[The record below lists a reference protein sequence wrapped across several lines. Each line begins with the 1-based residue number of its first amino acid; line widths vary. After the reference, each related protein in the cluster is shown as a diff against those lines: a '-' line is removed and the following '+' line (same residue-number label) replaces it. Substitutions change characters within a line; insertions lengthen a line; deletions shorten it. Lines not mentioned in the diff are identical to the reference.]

1 VRNYLVFD
9 LGASN
14 GRAVVARFD
23 GSRFTLEVVHRFD
36 NRPVCATGV
45 LYWDLLRLYS
55 ELRIGIQKAQKAYP
69 DITSLGVDT
78 WGVDFGFIDGS
89 GRLLG
94 SPVHYRDER
103 RNALADEVYAVI
115 PHFEMFRLTGAPVM
129 SIMSIFNLYAM
140 KKDGA
145 PELVPAKRFLMM
157 PDLFHYLLSGEA
169 ANEYTDATTTAAY
182 SIGGKTWE
190 QQILGKLGLRAD
202 LFAPTVLPGTSLG
215 RIRKGVCRELEVS
228 PIPVVV
234 PATHDTASAE
244 AGIPV
249 GPDSRQWAFI
259 SLGTWGVVG
268 METEHPVINEAVFE
282 AGWGNEGSADG
293 KSFLAVNLTGLWIAQ
308 QCREKWTKERA
319 AEIPWEE
326 IVAMSLAAPRFGAFI
341 DVDDPAFAP
350 VDPDVP
356 AILAEHCRA
365 HGTRPPSGIGE
376 IARCI
381 YESIALKLRFRLE
394 QLQRLT
400 GKRIEVVHLV
410 GGGTQ
415 NTALCQWTADAAG
428 IPLIAGPVETTVA
441 GNLIMQLKGSGE
453 VSSLSEGREIVAR
466 SSELRTYEP
475 REKEAWD
482 AAYARFLRQAG

>member
-94 SPVHYRDER
+94 NPVHYRDER
-103 RNALADEVYAVI
+103 RNSLAEEAYAII
-115 PHFEMFRLTGAPVM
+115 PRFELFRLTGAPVH
-129 SIMSIFNLYAM
+129 SIMSIFSLYAM
-140 KKDGA
+140 KKDAA
-145 PELVPAKRFLMM
+145 PELAAAKRFLMM

-169 ANEYTDATTTAAY
+169 ANEYTDATTTVAY
-182 SIGGKTWE
+182 SVGRNAWD
-190 QQILGKLGLRAD
+190 QHILEKLGIPTD
-202 LFAPTVLPGTSLG
+202 LFAPPVLPGTSLG
-215 RIRKGVCRELEVS
+215 KIRKGVCRELEVS

-268 METEHPVINEAVFE
+268 IETEHPVITEAVFE

-293 KSFLAVNLTGLWIAQ
+293 KSFLEANVTALWIVQ
-308 QCREKWTKERA
+308 QCREKWAKERG
-319 AEIPWEE
+319 AEHSWDE
-326 IVAMSLAAPRFGAFI
+326 IVGMSLAAPPLQSFI

-350 VDPDVP
+350 VHPDVP
-356 AILAEHCRA
+356 ALVAEHCRA
-365 HGTRPPSGIGE
+365 RGMRPPSGVGE
-376 IARCI
+376 TARCI

-415 NTALCQWTADAAG
+415 NTALCQWTSDAAG
-428 IPLIAGPVETTVA
+428 IPFIAGPVETTVA

-453 VSSLSEGREIVAR
+453 ISSLAEGREIVAR

-482 AAYARFLRQAG
+482 AAYARFLRQTG

>member
-1 VRNYLVFD
+1 MRNYLVFD

-45 LYWDLLRLYS
+45 LYWDILRLYS
-55 ELRIGIQKAQKAYP
+55 ELRIGIQKAQKTYP

-78 WGVDFGFIDGS
+78 WGVDFGFIDGA

-94 SPVHYRDER
+94 NPVHYRDER
-103 RNALADEVYAVI
+103 RNSLAEEAYTVI
-115 PHFEMFRLTGAPVM
+115 PRFEMFRLTGALILPFV
-129 SIMSIFNLYAM
+129 SIFNLYAM
-140 KKDGA
+140 RKDGA
-145 PELVPAKRFLMM
+145 SELAPAQRFLMM

-169 ANEYTDATTTAAY
+169 VNEYTEASTTAAFN
-182 SIGGKTWE
+182 IGRSSWE
-190 QQILGKLGLRAD
+190 PHILETLGVRTD
-202 LFAPTVLPGTSLG
+202 LFAPAVMPGTSLG

-234 PATHDTASAE
+234 PATHDTSSAE

-249 GPDSRQWAFI
+249 GNDSRQWAFI

-268 METEHPVINEAVFE
+268 METEGPVVTEAVFE

-293 KSFLAVNLTGLWIAQ
+293 GSYLAVNLTGLWIVQ
-308 QCREKWTKERA
+308 QCREKWAKERA
-319 AEIPWEE
+319 VEPSWDE
-326 IVAMSLAAPRFGAFI
+326 IVEMSLAAPPLQAFI
-341 DVDDPAFAP
+341 DVDDPVFSP
-350 VDPDVP
+350 VHPDVP
-356 AILAEHCRA
+356 AILADHCRA
-365 HGTRPPSGIGE
+365 HGLRPPSGIGE
-376 IARCI
+376 TARCI

-415 NTALCQWTADAAG
+415 NTPLCQWVADASG

-453 VSSLSEGREIVAR
+453 ISCLAEGREIVAR
-466 SSELRTYEP
+466 SSTLRTYEP
-475 REKEAWD
+475 RESEAWD
-482 AAYARFLRQAG
+482 AAYARFLRQTG

>member
-23 GSRFTLEVVHRFD
+23 GSRFTLEVMHRFD

-55 ELRIGIQKAQKAYP
+55 ELRIGIQKSQKAHP

-94 SPVHYRDER
+94 NPVHYRDER
-103 RNALADEVYAVI
+103 RNSLPEEVYSVI
-115 PHFEMFRLTGAPVM
+115 PRFEMFRLTGGAVL
-129 SIMSIFNLYAM
+129 SFTSIFNLYAM
-140 KKDGA
+140 KKDAA
-145 PELVPAKRFLMM
+145 PELASAKRFLMM

-169 ANEYTDATTTAAY
+169 ANEYTDATTTLAY
-182 SIGGKTWE
+182 SIGGNAWE
-190 QQILGKLGLRAD
+190 QQILGTLGIRAD
-202 LFAPTVLPGTSLG
+202 LFAPPVLPGTTLG
-215 RIRKGVCRELEVS
+215 KIRKGVCRELEVS

-249 GPDSRQWAFI
+249 GRESRQWAFI

-268 METEHPVINEAVFE
+268 IETERPVITEAVFE

-293 KSFLAVNLTGLWIAQ
+293 KSFLAANLTGLWIVQ
-308 QCREKWTKERA
+308 QCREKWAKERG
-319 AEIPWEE
+319 AEPSWEE
-326 IVAMSLAAPRFGAFI
+326 IVAMSLAAPQLQSFI
-341 DVDDPAFAP
+341 DVDDPVFGP
-350 VDPDVP
+350 VHPDVP
-356 AILAEHCRA
+356 SLLAEHCRA
-365 HGTRPPSGIGE
+365 HGVRPPSGIGE
-376 IARCI
+376 TARCI

-400 GKRIEVVHLV
+400 GRRIEVVHLV

-453 VSSLSEGREIVAR
+453 ISSLSEGREIIAR

-475 REKEAWD
+475 REREAWD

>member
-1 VRNYLVFD
+1 MRNYLVFD

-14 GRAVVARFD
+14 GRAVVASYD

-78 WGVDFGFIDGS
+78 WGVDYGFIDGA

-94 SPVHYRDER
+94 NPVHYRDER
-103 RNALADEVYAVI
+103 RNAVADEVYSLM
-115 PHFEMFRLTGAPVM
+115 PRFELFRLSGAPIL

-145 PELVPAKRFLMM
+145 PELAAGKRFLMM
-157 PDLFHYLLSGEA
+157 SDLFHYLLSGEA
-169 ANEYTDATTTAAY
+169 VNEYAGASTTAGFSMIHGA
-182 SIGGKTWE
+182 WE
-190 QQILGKLGLRAD
+190 ARILDSLGIRAE
-202 LFAPTVLPGTSLG
+202 LFAPPVLPGTTIGS
-215 RIRKGVCRELEVS
+215 IRKGVCRELEVS

-249 GPDSRQWAFI
+249 GPGARNWAFI

-268 METEHPVINEAVFE
+268 METDRPVISEAVFE
-282 AGWGNEGSADG
+282 AGWGNEGGAEG
-293 KSFLAVNLTGLWIAQ
+293 KTFLAVNVTGLWIVQ
-308 QCREKWTKERA
+308 QCREKWTKERG
-319 AEIPWEE
+319 AELSWDE
-326 IVAMSLAAPRFGAFI
+326 IVKMSLAAPPLQSFI
-341 DVDDPAFAP
+341 DVDDPSFAP
-350 VDPDVP
+350 VHPDAP
-356 AILAEHCRA
+356 ALIAEYCRA
-365 HGTRPPSGIGE
+365 HGMKPPSGVGE
-376 IARCI
+376 TARCVF
-381 YESIALKLRFRLE
+381 ESLALKLRFRLE
-394 QLQRLT
+394 QLQRIAGT
-400 GKRIEVVHLV
+400 RIEVVHVV

-415 NTALCQWTADAAG
+415 NTALCQWTADAGG
-428 IPLIAGPVETTVA
+428 IPMIAGPVETTVA

-453 VSSLSEGREIVAR
+453 IAGLSEGRQIVAR
-466 SSELRTYEP
+466 SSELREYQP
-475 REKEAWD
+475 ADRDAWD
-482 AAYARFLRQAG
+482 AAYARYLRQTG